1 MNIQSKIHLIHKIPP
16 ELIDQGYWYFSF
28 DVTSLFTNVPLI
40 VTINILEWIYKEK
53 PVNTRLRKKTSKKL
67 KDCCTK
73 TAFSFN
79 GIICKQKA
87 GVFMGS
93 LLSPVLANIIMTEFE
108 RVIVEPL
115 IGSGKIH

>member
-16 ELIDQGYWYFSF
+16 ELFDQGYWYFSF
-28 DVTSLFTNVPLI
+28 DVTLFTNIPLI
-40 VTINILEWIYKEK
+40 ETINILESIYKEK
-53 PVNTRLRKKTSKKL
+53 PVNTELRKKTSKKL

-93 LLSPVLANIIMTEFE
+93 LLSPVLANIIMTESE

-115 IGSGKIH
+115 IGFGKIH